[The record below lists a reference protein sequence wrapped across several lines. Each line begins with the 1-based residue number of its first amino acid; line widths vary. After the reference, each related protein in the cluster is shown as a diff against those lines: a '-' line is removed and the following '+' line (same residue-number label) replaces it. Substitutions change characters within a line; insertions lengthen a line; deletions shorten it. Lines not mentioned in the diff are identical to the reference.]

1 MLIDAIGIVL
11 VIGFLSISF
20 WSLYNGPILAMGIID
35 FRRSKKK
42 PHVSLEN
49 SSLPSF
55 SIILPVKNEETVI
68 NSVLNALSNLNYP
81 ENRREII
88 IVEDGSTDKTLEIC
102 MNYAKNHEGFKV
114 LHRESSCGKPPAL
127 NFGLNNAKGDIVA
140 VFDADSIPDPNAL
153 MAASAYF
160 RDKGIDAIQGKT
172 LSMNGARNMLT
183 RFASYE
189 EVIWCEIYLR
199 GKDLLKLFVHL
210 KGNCQF
216 IRRDVLIRVKGFDER
231 VLCEDMELSAKLL
244 DKGYTIR
251 YASDVVALQESPS
264 NLKTLFRQ
272 RTRWFRGTME
282 VALRYGRLMTRPN
295 KKTFDAETTFFAPF
309 LLIASLLPYL
319 GILFNF
325 LVLPS
330 NVWWSVLVWLAM
342 LSSALSLMVFG
353 FALVVAAKPRKAR
366 SLLWLPFIYFYWSF
380 QSFIALYAL
389 MLIILKRPRRWTK
402 TDRTGDMG
410 QAMNPVVIG
419 MTQTQEKN
427 LRQGME

>member
-1 MLIDAIGIVL
+1 MLIDAIGLVL
-11 VIGFLSISF
+11 TIGFLSISF

-42 PHVSLEN
+42 PNSSLEN
-49 SSLPSF
+49 SSTLSF
-55 SIILPVKNEETVI
+55 SIVLPVKNEESVI

-81 ENRREII
+81 ENRREILV
-88 IVEDGSTDKTLEIC
+88 VEDGSTDKTLEIC
-102 MNYAKNHEGFKV
+102 MNYAKNHDGFTV
-114 LHRESSCGKPPAL
+114 LHRENSCGKPSAL
-127 NFGLNNAKGDIVA
+127 NFGLNYAKGDIVA

-153 MAASAYF
+153 MRASTYF

-172 LSMNGARNMLT
+172 LSMNAARNMLT

-199 GKDLLKLFVHL
+199 GKDVLNLFVHL

-216 IRRDVLIRVKGFDER
+216 IRRAVLMRMKGFDER

-244 DKGYTIR
+244 DNGYTIR

-282 VALRYGRLMTRPN
+282 VALKYGRLMTKPN

-309 LLIASLLPYL
+309 LLVASLLPYL

-325 LVLPS
+325 LALPS
-330 NVWWSVLVWLAM
+330 NVWWNVLVWLAM
-342 LSSALSLMVFG
+342 ISSALSLMVFG
-353 FALVVAAKPRKAR
+353 FALVFAAKPRRAR

-380 QSFIALYAL
+380 QSFVALYAL
-389 MLIILKRPRRWTK
+389 ILIVLKRPRQWTK
-402 TDRTGDMG
+402 TDRTGD
-410 QAMNPVVIG
+410 V
-419 MTQTQEKN
+419 TQSSFPSAT
-427 LRQGME
+427 